1 MSIIERNT
9 VKSLASI
16 TAKDIETIKMALN
29 DSVSD
34 INEELKRN
42 PSGRKKEDLLNYKT
56 KYARVLAKLRQ
67 SPSIYA
73 LAEYDID
80 LAASGLNDAIEL
92 LDNYIESDDLTEEET
107 EEIMIHKSDCERL
120 LNLLAG

>member
-1 MSIIERNT
+1 M
-9 VKSLASI
+9 KSLASI
-16 TAKDIETIKMALN
+16 NPKDIETIKMALN
-29 DSVSD
+29 DSISD

-42 PSGRKKEDLLNYKT
+42 PSARKKQDLIDYKA
-56 KYARVLAKLRQ
+56 KYSRVLDKLRQ

-73 LAEYDID
+73 LAEHDLD

-107 EEIMIHKSDCERL
+107 EEILTHKNDCERL

>member
-1 MSIIERNT
+1 M
-9 VKSLASI
+9 KSLASI
-16 TAKDIETIKMALN
+16 TTKDIETIKMALN

-42 PSGRKKEDLLNYKT
+42 PSERKKQDLLNYKI
-56 KYARVLAKLRQ
+56 KYVRVLSKLRQ

-73 LAEYDID
+73 LAEHDLD

-92 LDNYIESDDLTEEET
+92 LDNYIESDDLTEKET
-107 EEIMIHKSDCERL
+107 AEILAHKSDCERL